1 MLPRNF
7 QQSWLEIRRL
17 GDKGVV
23 KKEGGLPFER
33 RYASFPVLRMKLEAS
48 VLHSLGPVPVVI
60 FVIIRGVLHFCR

>member
-1 MLPRNF
+1 M
-7 QQSWLEIRRL
+7 